1 MQVTA
6 FLRQRAEASEYDYPL
21 LVPAVAH
28 VVGLALAI
36 IAVVQRDAF
45 VPPGWPL
52 LFGMI
57 AGLTPM
63 AFDLIKPGVLVPRPL
78 LVVIITTATALLLLQ
93 QPDTQFDFAPL
104 ILGVMTAEVAATS
117 RLLVSV
123 TTALC
128 ALGTLAAFWLADL
141 LDGAVYDMAGV
152 VLGWTI
158 GHLLLTQLK
167 LLHHERE
174 SLASRSEQAATH
186 ERQRIA
192 REVHDVVAHSLS
204 VTLLHLTGA
213 RRALEQDRDIEEAID
228 SLTDAEHLGRQAM
241 SDIRR
246 TVGLL
251 DAGPK
256 STRPE
261 PGGADIPDLIDGFRR
276 AGLPVTFQVKG
287 DVDSVTGATGLSIYR
302 LTQESLANVVKHA
315 GTSAD
320 VRLEISATTILLEVH
335 NPTARVRA
343 VTNNE
348 VGSGIRGMRERT
360 TLLGGDFTAG
370 PTSTGWCV
378 RVHIPLEGD
387 RCIGTELRRITR
399 LM

>member
-28 VVGLALAI
+28 VLGLAMAT
-36 IAVVQRDAF
+36 IAVVQRDAL
-45 VPPGWPL
+45 VPPGWSL

-63 AFDLIKPGVLVPRPL
+63 AFDLIKPGVLIPRPL
-78 LVVIITTATALLLLQ
+78 LAVIITAATALLILD
-93 QPDTQFDFAPL
+93 QPDTKFDFAPL

-123 TTALC
+123 TTALG
-128 ALGTLAAFWLADL
+128 ALGTLAAFGLADL
-141 LDGAVYDMAGV
+141 LDGAAYEMAGV
-152 VLGWTI
+152 VLGWAI

-167 LLHHERE
+167 LLHQERE
-174 SLASRSEQAATH
+174 SLASRSQQAAAQ

-192 REVHDVVAHSLS
+192 REIHDVVAHSLS

-213 RRALEQDRDIEEAID
+213 RRALQEDRDIEEAVD
-228 SLTDAEHLGRQAM
+228 ALTDAEHLGRQAM
-241 SDIRR
+241 TDIRR

-251 DAGPK
+251 DAGPR
-256 STRPE
+256 STSPE
-261 PGGADIPDLIDGFRR
+261 PGGADIPDLIDGYRR
-276 AGLPVTFQVKG
+276 AGLPVTFQARG
-287 DVDSVTGATGLSIYR
+287 ESDSVTGATGLGIYR
-302 LTQESLANVVKHA
+302 ITQESLANVVKHA

-320 VRLEISATTILLEVH
+320 VRLEISATSILLEVH
-335 NPTARVRA
+335 NPTPRLRTGATR
-343 VTNNE
+343 E

-360 TLLGGDFTAG
+360 ALLGGEFTAG
-370 PTSTGWCV
+370 PTSSGWSV
-378 RVHIPLEGD
+378 RVHIPIEGG
-387 RCIGTELRRITR
+387 RCIGTELRRITG
-399 LM
+399 LP